1 MEISMRK
8 TVQTALLTTFLA
20 LAANAQADLSDVPSG
35 VYGLDDHHAYIS
47 FTYSH
52 IGYSTPHIGFR
63 NFDANLML
71 DSENPQNSEIEV
83 VIDTTSIDSRVD
95 EFNGHLRG
103 SNFFDTDNYP
113 QATFKSTRIEG
124 TGEDTFNV
132 TGDLTIKDVTKSVT
146 LEATL
151 NKAAMHPMRKIPAV
165 GFSAETTIMRSDFG
179 LDRAVPAVGDEVTI
193 YITVEMPKKES
204 D

>member
-1 MEISMRK
+1 MRK

-35 VYGLDDHHAYIS
+35 EYGLDDHHAYIS

-95 EFNGHLRG
+95 EFNGHLR
-103 SNFFDTDNYP
+103 SANFFDTENFLAKVLSCPCYTIGSEDSFSLVS
-113 QATFKSTRIEG
+113 FKQSMC
-124 TGEDTFNV
+124 
-132 TGDLTIKDVTKSVT
+132 
-146 LEATL
+146 LE
-151 NKAAMHPMRKIPAV
+151 R
-165 GFSAETTIMRSDFG
+165 
-179 LDRAVPAVGDEVTI
+179 
-193 YITVEMPKKES
+193 
-204 D
+204 

>member
-1 MEISMRK
+1 MRK
-8 TVQTALLTTFLA
+8 TVQTTLAVTFLA
-20 LAANAQADLSDVPSG
+20 LAANVQADLSEVPSG
-35 VYGLDDHHAYIS
+35 EYGLDDHHAYIS

-63 NFDANLML
+63 NFDANLTL

-113 QATFKSTRIEG
+113 QATFKSTSIEG

>member
-8 TVQTALLTTFLA
+8 TVQTALAAAILA

-35 VYGLDDHHAYIS
+35 EYGLDDHHAYIS
-47 FTYSH
+47 FTYNH
-52 IGYSTPHIGFR
+52 IGFSTPHIGFR
-63 NFDANLML
+63 KFDANLTL
-71 DSENPQNSEIEV
+71 DNESPENSLIEV

-95 EFNGHLRG
+95 EFNGHLRS
-103 SNFFDTDNYP
+103 SNFFDTETYP
-113 QATFKSTRIEG
+113 QATFKSTSIEV
-124 TGEDTFNV
+124 TSEDTFNIA
-132 TGDLTIKDVTKSVT
+132 GDLTIKDVTRSVT

-179 LDRAVPAVGDEVTI
+179 ISRAVPNVGDEVTI
-193 YITVEMPKKES
+193 YITVEMQQTDS
-204 D
+204 S

>member
-1 MEISMRK
+1 MRK

-35 VYGLDDHHAYIS
+35 EYGLDDHHAYIS

-103 SNFFDTDNYP
+103 SNFFDTDNHP
-113 QATFKSTRIEG
+113 QATFSSTSIES

-132 TGDLTIKDVTKSVT
+132 TGDLTIKGMTNSVT

-151 NKAAMHPMRKIPAV
+151 NKAAMHPMRNVPTV
-165 GFSAETTIMRSDFG
+165 GFSAETTVSRSDFG
-179 LDRAVPAVGDEVTI
+179 MARGVPNIGDEVTI
-193 YITVEMPKKES
+193 YVTVEMPQK
-204 D
+204 DGG

>member
-1 MEISMRK
+1 MRK
-8 TVQTALLTTFLA
+8 TVQTALAATFLA
-20 LAANAQADLSDVPSG
+20 LAANAQADISDVPSG
-35 VYGLDDHHAYIS
+35 EYGLDDHHAYIS

-63 NFDANLML
+63 NFDANLTL

-113 QATFKSTRIEG
+113 QATFKSTSIEG

>member
-1 MEISMRK
+1 MRK
-8 TVQTALLTTFLA
+8 TVQTALAATFLA

-35 VYGLDDHHAYIS
+35 EYGLDDHHAYIS

-63 NFDANLML
+63 NFDANLTL

-132 TGDLTIKDVTKSVT
+132 TGDLTIKDITKSVT